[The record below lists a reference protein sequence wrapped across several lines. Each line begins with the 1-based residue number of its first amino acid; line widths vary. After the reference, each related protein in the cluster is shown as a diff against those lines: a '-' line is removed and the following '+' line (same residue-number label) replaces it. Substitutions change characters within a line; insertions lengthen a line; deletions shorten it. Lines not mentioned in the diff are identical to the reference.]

1 MKDHEFYHQ
10 LLGLEK
16 PWCVEEVKLDISK
29 QEVEVVVE
37 CQDQN
42 WACPECHQRMHVHQ
56 WKKRRWRHLD
66 SCQFKTFLEAKV
78 PVVQCPEHG
87 TQTVKVPWAEKRARF
102 TSLFECLAI
111 QILRACSVSEAC
123 VLLRVSWDEADGFK
137 QRAVQR
143 GLSRKKE
150 LPIRRL
156 GVDEKAAGKGHDY
169 ITVVARMVE
178 GGPAVVEYL
187 GDGRKQE
194 ALDGFWETKT
204 QEQRQGVEAISMD
217 LWEAYRNSTIQYL
230 PGALEKIVY
239 DPFHLMKHLNQAV
252 DTVRKQE
259 HRILMK
265 QGDGRL
271 SGSKYSWLKG
281 MENLSSTQVQ
291 TFNEL
296 KSQKLQTSRA
306 WAIKEMFRDFWNCST
321 GQEAKEYFT
330 QWYDWA
336 IRSRMDPIKKVAKMF
351 KRHLNNILTYFRF
364 HLSNAALEGLNSR
377 ISNIIKKACG
387 YRNRERFKADILF
400 HLGGLDLFPGQEKIT
415 T

>member
-1 MKDHEFYHQ
+1 
-10 LLGLEK
+10 
-16 PWCVEEVKLDISK
+16 
-29 QEVEVVVE
+29 
-37 CQDQN
+37 
-42 WACPECHQRMHVHQ
+42 
-56 WKKRRWRHLD
+56 
-66 SCQFKTFLEAKV
+66 
-78 PVVQCPEHG
+78 
-87 TQTVKVPWAEKRARF
+87 
-102 TSLFECLAI
+102 
-111 QILRACSVSEAC
+111 
-123 VLLRVSWDEADGFK
+123 
-137 QRAVQR
+137 
-143 GLSRKKE
+143 
-150 LPIRRL
+150 
-156 GVDEKAAGKGHDY
+156 
-169 ITVVARMVE
+169 MVE